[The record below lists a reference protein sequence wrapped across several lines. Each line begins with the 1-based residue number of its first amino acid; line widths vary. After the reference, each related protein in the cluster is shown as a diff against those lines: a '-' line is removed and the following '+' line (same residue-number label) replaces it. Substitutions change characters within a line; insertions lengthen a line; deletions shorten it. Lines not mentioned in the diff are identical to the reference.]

1 MALKADALAVTTYQA
16 HKQLLEAIGNG
27 DKVLADSDGK
37 VLDGEQTRNDLT
49 KTLDSVK
56 NVFNDKQSVF
66 KIFSDAKAEL
76 NAKVKAVND
85 AVPAK
90 AQADAQ
96 AAQDIARP
104 GGGLSLMLVTGG
116 GYSAPAHQGGN
127 GYRTFFHNFSSN
139 YRSPFGGGNTSG
151 SSGGGKGDNV
161 GHPTRR
167 GTLDGTP
174 ATNHWDGNQNITEM
188 EF

>member
-49 KTLDSVK
+49 KTLDSAK

-96 AAQDIARP
+96 AAQDIARAR
-104 GGGLSLMLVTGG
+104 G
-116 GYSAPAHQGGN
+116 A
-127 GYRTFFHNFSSN
+127 FFSN
-139 YRSPFGGGNTSG
+139 A
-151 SSGGGKGDNV
+151 GDWW
-161 GHPTRR
+161 R
-167 GTLDGTP
+167 
-174 ATNHWDGNQNITEM
+174 I
-188 EF
+188 